1 MLLIPV
7 NYEKQ
12 ELRSCLLYTSL
23 SQGYEKNVVV
33 CTRHPGYRKE
43 HNKLMPLL
51 RLKFREYPELVK
63 LLDERHIQYNRMLDK
78 IAYLEKEGRIHVIR
92 PDRDISAKPV
102 ERDPAHLKAVSY
114 THLDV
119 YKRQLLYHRT
129 MCTERLYLKY
139 ILG

>member
-1 MLLIPV
+1 MLL
-7 NYEKQ
+7 
-12 ELRSCLLYTSL
+12 
-23 SQGYEKNVVV
+23 QGYEKNVVV

-51 RLKFREYPELVK
+51 RLTFREYPELVK

-102 ERDPAHLKAVSY
+102 ERDPAHLKEIYEVGRRVMKADMEK
-114 THLDV
+114 L
-119 YKRQLLYHRT
+119 KA
-129 MCTERLYLKY
+129 YLAE
-139 ILG
+139 